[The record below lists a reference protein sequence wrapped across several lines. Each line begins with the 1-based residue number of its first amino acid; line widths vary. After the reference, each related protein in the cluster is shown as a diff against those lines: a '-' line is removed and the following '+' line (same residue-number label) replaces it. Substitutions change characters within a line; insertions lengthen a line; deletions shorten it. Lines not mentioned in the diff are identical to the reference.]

1 MLKTRWTS
9 RHCSHLLQNKE
20 RKMKCSKLGIDSNWH
35 VLLVNLARLQDA
47 FVPTQS
53 KQARLKGNL
62 TSRVQDKASVL
73 DTDPMI
79 SKLGEE
85 YSAVCGSSSAK
96 SLHGQESCHNTAL
109 VIILWLKGN
118 RLS

>member
-47 FVPTQS
+47 FVPTQ
-53 KQARLKGNL
+53 
-62 TSRVQDKASVL
+62 ASVL